1 MNSKICR
8 EVMHSENLTCVIANE
23 SQIIFKSDKKGIVPM
38 LEFLEIYEKG
48 EVRPLYQSDRIIGK
62 AAVIISNHC
71 GINEIYADVI
81 SQSAYDIAERKN
93 ITVYYD
99 QLVEMILNPA
109 KTKEGPFEAALHGID
124 EDDFPQVLTTVR
136 ETLKKIQAMKK

>member
-1 MNSKICR
+1 
-8 EVMHSENLTCVIANE
+8 
-23 SQIIFKSDKKGIVPM
+23 M

-62 AAVIISNHC
+62 AAVIISDHC